1 MAIPEPSLKAAPP
14 TGRTV
19 DRSARDLGILARVG
33 RSLLGTVDLDEQLG
47 LVLRLAT
54 EALRA
59 DRGSVLLLDTAGD
72 HLVIRAAE
80 GLPPEALNH
89 RVSVHDGIAGWV
101 VLNLEPLVLHG
112 ELEDSRFAGINP
124 QIESSLSLPMAAE
137 GTVLGV
143 LNIVRLTGGRFTEE
157 DLTLATSLADLASVA
172 IEKSRLYT
180 ALRDREARVSEL
192 LAAAIGAQEQER
204 RRIAAD
210 IHDGFLQDLAAMFLK
225 VEMVKGLLN
234 KGKTEEAHTALT
246 EIKKMFTDEVAALRD
261 FIFEVRPPSLD
272 QIGLGATLKQMV
284 ERACADN
291 EVEGQFIDRSG
302 EERLPEP
309 IEAILYRTAQEAIR
323 NVVRHSQARRFWV
336 HFDRD
341 DLQATLLIRDN
352 GRGLPQGVFA
362 NTKHFGIETMRE
374 RVELGG
380 GVFHIATHSEG
391 GTEVR
396 AVIPIP

>member
-1 MAIPEPSLKAAPP
+1 MAIPEPSLRTAPP
-14 TGRTV
+14 DGRPA

-33 RSLLGTVDLDEQLG
+33 RSLLQTVDLDEQLG

-59 DRGSVLLLDTAGD
+59 DRGSVLLLDPAGD
-72 HLVIRAAE
+72 HLTIRAAE

-112 ELEDSRFAGINP
+112 ELADPRFAGTNP
-124 QIESSLSLPMAAE
+124 QIESSLSLPMAVEA
-137 GTVLGV
+137 TVLGV
-143 LNIVRLTGGRFTEE
+143 LNIVRLTGGRFTDE

-210 IHDGFLQDLAAMFLK
+210 IHDGFLQDLSAMFLK
-225 VEMVKGLLN
+225 VEMVKGFLN
-234 KGKTEEAHTALT
+234 KDRIEDAHTALA
-246 EIKKMFTDEVAALRD
+246 EIKKMFTDEVAAMRD

-284 ERACADN
+284 DRACADK
-291 EVEGQFIDRSG
+291 EIEGQFINRSG

-323 NVVRHSQARRFWV
+323 NVVRHSQARQFWV
-336 HFDRD
+336 TFDRD

-352 GRGLPQGVFA
+352 GRGLPQGVFR

-380 GVFHIATHSEG
+380 GVFHIETHPEG